1 MADITDIKS
10 IMYTEKSLKLQEDS
24 VLVVQTSPKVS
35 KQQLKE
41 VFKEYFG
48 FVPIRINSL
57 NQEGKVKTTRRR
69 KSSNRVVGKRASYKK
84 FYVKLPEGAKI
95 ESLAV

>member
-10 IMYTEKSLKLQEDS
+10 IVYTEKVFKLQESGDNII
-24 VLVVQTSPKVS
+24 VIQTSPRVTKNS
-35 KQQLKE
+35 LKE
-41 VFKEYFG
+41 ICREYFG
-48 FVPIRINSL
+48 FTPLKVNSM
-57 NQEGKVKTTRRR
+57 NSKGKVKKFKGIT
-69 KSSNRVVGKRASYKK
+69 GKRSDSKK